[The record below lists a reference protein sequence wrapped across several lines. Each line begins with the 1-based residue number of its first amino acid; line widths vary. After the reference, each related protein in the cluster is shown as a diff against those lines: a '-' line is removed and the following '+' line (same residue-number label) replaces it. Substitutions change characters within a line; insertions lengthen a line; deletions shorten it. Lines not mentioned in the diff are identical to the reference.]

1 MTLFDVFRDEYAPL
15 HRLGQKSV
23 NCYSVTL
30 RHFDRFMTGRTG
42 RTATTDDLTDLE
54 VARFLADRERQTSTA
69 SAARDRVQ
77 LLALWRY
84 CARKRYKRA
93 DGSLL
98 DFPEVPIIRAPRR
111 APVAYTSM
119 DVAKLIRMA
128 RKQPG
133 HVAGVP
139 AGDWWASLLLCLWES
154 GERIT
159 ATRSTKWE
167 QVDIQGQRIC
177 FRAETRKFRK
187 ADLDRRISPMLAG
200 MLAARENKNGLVW
213 PWDRNPYILWYR
225 LRKICDA
232 AGVTYRGFHGV
243 RRSVVSYCEAR
254 QKGAGQLAAD
264 HESGTTTKRS
274 YLDPRIVD
282 AGPDPVDLLPP
293 LDLGEEPPEKPA
305 A

>member
-1 MTLFDVFRDEYAPL
+1 MTLFDIFRDEYAPL

-30 RHFDRFMTGRTG
+30 RHFDRFMMARDGRP
-42 RTATTDDLTDLE
+42 ATLDNLTDLE
-54 VARFLADRERQTSTA
+54 VARFLADRERKTSTA

-84 CARKRYKRA
+84 CARKRYKRSN
-93 DGSLL
+93 GELL

-111 APVAYTSM
+111 APVAYTSGEIGAIIRAA
-119 DVAKLIRMA
+119 AKLEGAVCGI
-128 RKQPG
+128 
-133 HVAGVP
+133 P
-139 AGDWWASLLLCLWES
+139 AGDWWVSLLLCLWES
-154 GERIT
+154 GERIN
-159 ATRSTKWE
+159 ATRSTKWD
-167 QVDIQGQRIC
+167 QVDLRGQRVC

-187 ADLDRRISPMLAG
+187 ADLDRRISKYLADL
-200 MLAARENKNGLVW
+200 LAKRTDRDGLVW

-225 LRKICDA
+225 LKAICKA
-232 AGVTYRGFHGV
+232 AGVTYRGFHGI

-254 QKGAGQLAAD
+254 QKGAGQIAAD

-274 YLDPRIVD
+274 YIDPRIVD
-282 AGPDPVDLLPP
+282 SGPDPVDLLPP
-293 LDLGEEPPEKPA
+293 LDLDEPERPA